1 MKEATMTLLL
11 TLFPLGLGL
20 LLLGLGLLVIQPP
33 RPYKP

>member
-20 LLLGLGLLVIQPP
+20 LVLQLP
-33 RPYKP
+33 RPHKP

>member
-1 MKEATMTLLL
+1 MTLLL

-33 RPYKP
+33 RPLKP